1 MAAETASA
9 GTITVPQ
16 SRGIGGFLGREGLL
30 VLVVAVASCVPLF
43 RDIAVGVTQDT
54 WLALVAGR
62 DILDHGLPMHNTWT
76 VEAAG
81 HHWVDQ
87 QWLGQAVFAELFR
100 VGGLRLVLLV
110 CGVANL
116 LALGAAAAAARRA
129 GASARVT
136 AFVAVIAF
144 ASVSANPRVQTL
156 VFPLFVLLVV
166 LISRDSRAPS
176 RRVLLTLPLLAL
188 WANVHGS
195 VILAAGLVSLY
206 GLILLLRRGRPAT
219 ASALVLVPWA
229 CTLASPYAAGLPG
242 YYKLMLTTSPLQA
255 FVVEWQ
261 PTHLRLVTLP
271 FFALL
276 ALAVYLAGRARGALT
291 LAEGVLLVAT
301 GVAGLLVIRNMV
313 WFSLAAAC
321 LLPPLLGR
329 VLADREA
336 KDGFNRLL
344 GLCGIVIAI
353 AVFGAVA
360 ARSDAGLKPYPSAGA
375 AAAANAAGTNGK
387 VYATLKYGDWLL
399 WEQPQLAGRVAYDAR
414 VELLTTP
421 QIANIADVAG
431 GRVSPDIYRDNRVFV
446 VSTAEPDALAALRAC
461 TLRIVYARD
470 GAVVLA
476 DVKPSCRR

>member
-1 MAAETASA
+1 MGTETLAEPFAVPRARGA
-9 GTITVPQ
+9 G
-16 SRGIGGFLGREGLL
+16 SFLAREGLL
-30 VLVVAVASCVPLF
+30 VLVVAVAACVPLF
-43 RDIAVGVTQDT
+43 RDIATGVTQDT

-76 VEAAG
+76 VQAAG

-100 VGGLRLVLLV
+100 LGGLRLVLLV
-110 CGVANL
+110 CGVANV
-116 LALGAAAAAARRA
+116 LALGAAVAAARRA

-166 LISRDSRAPS
+166 LISRDSRSPS
-176 RRVLLTLPLLAL
+176 RRVLLTLPLLVL

-195 VILAAGLVSLY
+195 VVLAAGLVSLY
-206 GLILLLRRGRPAT
+206 GLVLTLRRQRPVIA
-219 ASALVLVPWA
+219 AALALAPWA
-229 CTLASPYAAGLPG
+229 CALASPYATGLPG
-242 YYKLMLTTSPLQA
+242 YYKLMLTTSPLQQ

-276 ALAVYLAGRARGALT
+276 ALAAYLAGRARGLLT

-301 GVAGLLVIRNMV
+301 GIAGLLVVRNMV
-313 WFSLAAAC
+313 WFALAAAC
-321 LLPPLLGR
+321 LLPPLMGR
-329 VLADREA
+329 VLAEREA

-344 GLCGIVIAI
+344 GLCGIAIAV

-360 ARSDAGLKPYPSAGA
+360 ARSDAGLKPYPSLGSA
-375 AAAANAAGTNGK
+375 AAAQAAGANGR

-399 WEQPQLAGRVAYDAR
+399 WAQPQLSGRVAFDAR
-414 VELLTTP
+414 FELLTTP
-421 QIANIADVAG
+421 QIAKIVDVVE
-431 GRVSPDIYRDNRVFV
+431 GRISPDTFRGNRVFV
-446 VSTAEPDALAALRAC
+446 VEAADTAALAPLRAC
-461 TLRIVYARD
+461 TLRTVYA
-470 GAVVLA
+470 GQGVVVLA
-476 DVKPSCRR
+476 GVKQSCRR

>member
-1 MAAETASA
+1 MAVETTA
-9 GTITVPQ
+9 GTLPVSQ
-16 SRGIGGFLGREGLL
+16 SRGIGGFLGREGLV

-43 RDIAVGVTQDT
+43 RDIATGVTQDT

-62 DILDHGLPMHNTWT
+62 DILDHGLPMHNAWT
-76 VEAAG
+76 VQAAG

-87 QWLGQAVFAELFR
+87 QWLGQAAFAELFR
-100 VGGLRLVLLV
+100 LGGLRLVLLV

-116 LALGAAAAAARRA
+116 LALGAAVAAARRA

-144 ASVSANPRVQTL
+144 ASTSANPRVQTL

-176 RRVLLTLPLLAL
+176 RRVLLTLPLLVL

-195 VILAAGLVSLY
+195 VVLAAGLVSLY
-206 GLILLLRRGRPAT
+206 GLVLILRWQRPVIAT
-219 ASALVLVPWA
+219 ALLLVPWA
-229 CTLASPYAAGLPG
+229 CALASPYASGLPG

-276 ALAVYLAGRARGALT
+276 ALAVYLVGRARGSLT

-301 GVAGLLVIRNMV
+301 GIAGLLVIRNMV
-313 WFSLAAAC
+313 WFALAAAC

-329 VLADREA
+329 VLAEREA
-336 KDGFNRLL
+336 KEGFNRLL
-344 GLCGIVIAI
+344 GLCGIAIAV

-360 ARSDAGLKPYPSAGA
+360 ARSDAGLKGYPSAGA
-375 AAAANAAGTNGK
+375 AAATKAAGANGQ

-399 WEQPQLAGRVAYDAR
+399 WEQPALSGRVAFDAR

-421 QIANIADVAG
+421 QIANIADVVG
-431 GRVSPDIYRDNRVFV
+431 GRITPDVYRSNRVFV
-446 VSTAEPDALAALRAC
+446 VSTAEPDALASLRAC
-461 TLRIVYARD
+461 TLRTVYARD
-470 GAVVLA
+470 GVVVLA
-476 DVKPSCRR
+476 GTKPSCRG

>member
-1 MAAETASA
+1 MAAEPAA
-9 GTITVPQ
+9 GTLTVPRD
-16 SRGIGGFLGREGLL
+16 RGIGAFLGREGLL

-43 RDIAVGVTQDT
+43 REVAVGVTQDT
-54 WLALVAGR
+54 WLALVGGR

-76 VEAAG
+76 VQAAG

-100 VGGLRLVLLV
+100 LGGLRLVLLA

-116 LALGAAAAAARRA
+116 LALAAAVAAARRA

-156 VFPLFVLLVV
+156 VFPLFVWLVI
-166 LISRDSRAPS
+166 LISRDSRVPS
-176 RRVLLTLPLLAL
+176 RRVLLTLPLLVL

-195 VILAAGLVSLY
+195 VVLAAGLVSLY
-206 GLILLLRRGRPAT
+206 GLVLAVRRQRPAT
-219 ASALVLVPWA
+219 AAALLLAPWA

-261 PTHLRLVTLP
+261 PTHLRLVTVP

-276 ALAVYLAGRARGALT
+276 ALAVYLAGRLPRALT
-291 LAEGVLLVAT
+291 LAEALLLAAT
-301 GVAGLLVIRNMV
+301 GVAGLLVIRNTV
-313 WFSLAAAC
+313 WFALAAAC

-329 VLADREA
+329 VLAEREA

-360 ARSDAGLKPYPSAGA
+360 ARSDAGL
-375 AAAANAAGTNGK
+375 
-387 VYATLKYGDWLL
+387 
-399 WEQPQLAGRVAYDAR
+399 
-414 VELLTTP
+414 
-421 QIANIADVAG
+421 
-431 GRVSPDIYRDNRVFV
+431 
-446 VSTAEPDALAALRAC
+446 
-461 TLRIVYARD
+461 
-470 GAVVLA
+470 
-476 DVKPSCRR
+476 

>member
-1 MAAETASA
+1 MAAETTA
-9 GTITVPQ
+9 GALTVPRT
-16 SRGIGGFLGREGLL
+16 RGVGGFLGREGLL

-43 RDIAVGVTQDT
+43 RDIATGVTQDT

-62 DILDHGLPMHNTWT
+62 DILDHGLPAHNTWT
-76 VEAAG
+76 AQAAE

-87 QWLGQAVFAELFR
+87 QWLGQAVFAELSR
-100 VGGLRLVLLV
+100 LGGLRLVLLV
-110 CGVANL
+110 CGVANV
-116 LALGAAAAAARRA
+116 LALGAAVAAARRA
-129 GASARVT
+129 GASARIT

-195 VILAAGLVSLY
+195 VVLAAGLVSLY
-206 GLILLLRRGRPAT
+206 GLILTLRRQRPAT
-219 ASALVLVPWA
+219 AAALLLAPWA
-229 CTLASPYAAGLPG
+229 CTLASPYATGLPG
-242 YYKLMLTTSPLQA
+242 YYKLMLTTSPLQL

-261 PTHLRLVTLP
+261 PTHLTLVTVP

-276 ALAVYLAGRARGALT
+276 SLAVYLVGRTRGLLT
-291 LAEGVLLVAT
+291 LAEGVLLAAT

-313 WFSLAAAC
+313 WFALAATC

-329 VLADREA
+329 VLTEREA

-344 GLCGIVIAI
+344 GLCGVAI
-353 AVFGAVA
+353 AVVVFGAVA
-360 ARSDAGLKPYPSAGA
+360 ARSDAGLKHYPSEGA
-375 AAAANAAGTNGK
+375 AAAATAAGPNGH

-399 WEQPQLAGRVAYDAR
+399 WKEPDLAGRVAFDAR

-421 QIANIADVAG
+421 QIASIADVVG
-431 GRVSPDIYRDNRVFV
+431 GRITPDIYRENQVFV
-446 VSTAEPDALAALRAC
+446 VATQEADALASLRTC
-461 TLRIVYARD
+461 TTRTVYAHD
-470 GAVVLA
+470 GVAVLA
-476 DVKPSCRR
+476 GVKPGCRR

>member
-1 MAAETASA
+1 
-9 GTITVPQ
+9 
-16 SRGIGGFLGREGLL
+16 
-30 VLVVAVASCVPLF
+30 
-43 RDIAVGVTQDT
+43 
-54 WLALVAGR
+54 
-62 DILDHGLPMHNTWT
+62 
-76 VEAAG
+76 
-81 HHWVDQ
+81 
-87 QWLGQAVFAELFR
+87 
-100 VGGLRLVLLV
+100 
-110 CGVANL
+110 
-116 LALGAAAAAARRA
+116 
-129 GASARVT
+129 
-136 AFVAVIAF
+136 VIAF

-176 RRVLLTLPLLAL
+176 RRVLLTLPLLVL
-188 WANVHGS
+188 WANLHGS

-206 GLILLLRRGRPAT
+206 GLVLALRRQRPLVAATLLLA
-219 ASALVLVPWA
+219 PWA
-229 CTLASPYAAGLPG
+229 CTLASPYATGLPG

-276 ALAVYLAGRARGALT
+276 ALAVYLVGRVRGALA
-291 LAEGVLLVAT
+291 LAEGVLLLAT
-301 GVAGLLVIRNMV
+301 GIAGLLVIRNMV

-329 VLADREA
+329 VLAERDA

-344 GLCGIVIAI
+344 GLCGIVVAV

-375 AAAANAAGTNGK
+375 LAAANAAGADGH

-399 WEQPQLAGRVAYDAR
+399 WEQPHLAGRVVYDAR

-421 QIANIADVAG
+421 QIANIADVEG
-431 GRVSPDIYRDNRVFV
+431 GRITPDIYRDNHVFV
-446 VSTAEPDALAALRAC
+446 VSTAEPDALGALRAC
-461 TLRIVYARD
+461 TLRTVYARD
-470 GAVVLA
+470 GVVVLA
-476 DVKPSCRR
+476 GVRPSCRR